1 MLLVHPC
8 AVTTAMWLCYAVY
21 VLAVKNGHFFLKV
34 EWDKPLWSCCGP
46 FTLKNL
52 GPNILLE
59 WTVTHR
65 FTYFSYKHHC

>member
-1 MLLVHPC
+1 
-8 AVTTAMWLCYAVY
+8 MWLCYAVY
-21 VLAVKNGHFFLKV
+21 VLAVKNGHFLQV

-59 WTVTHR
+59 WTVTHILH
-65 FTYFSYKHHC
+65 YC